1 MVKVLLSDRRAHD
14 YTSWRSV
21 VFAINNVC
29 VESGH
34 SDADRDDLIHAFS
47 QRDPIKYDPTRVSQ
61 YIRSLVPNKAGNR
74 FGTLGAMAKED
85 SPSGWRD
92 LQENL
97 HVYDAIVDTEVGR
110 ESGAGGGAHKPH
122 HHPVNPEDVRSV
134 ASALVN
140 FLNMDPNNTEVVSAC
155 VCERRCCD
163 DGNKHAAKL
172 LQLDVQTRV
181 CTWVQ

>member
-1 MVKVLLSDRRAHD
+1 MDIELYCQKFYIPYVLLNKIA
-14 YTSWRSV
+14 
-21 VFAINNVC
+21 C
-29 VESGH
+29 
-34 SDADRDDLIHAFS
+34 
-47 QRDPIKYDPTRVSQ
+47 
-61 YIRSLVPNKAGNR
+61 LVPN
-74 FGTLGAMAKED
+74 LSE
-85 SPSGWRD
+85 
-92 LQENL
+92 
-97 HVYDAIVDTEVGR
+97 
-110 ESGAGGGAHKPH
+110 PH